1 MVPVVK
7 VEEIITILNSENP
20 QDVNMGMALYEN
32 LRIEMEDNGLVQYYT
47 SKPYVML
54 QLSNKDINP
63 NAKWSQGLKG
73 HIIVLKRNIKNK
85 EYIIDL

>member
-1 MVPVVK
+1 MIPIVR
-7 VEEIITILNSENP
+7 VEEIIAILNGEQPEDINL
-20 QDVNMGMALYEN
+20 GMALYEN
-32 LRIEMEDNGLVQYYT
+32 LRTETEDSGLVQYYT

-63 NAKWSQGLKG
+63 NAKWSQGTKD
-73 HIIVLKRNIKNK
+73 HKIVLKRNIKNK